1 MVKVAPPE
9 EIHHLTLSMKRTL
22 ARIILAA
29 LVADVVGTVLILL
42 FAVTFVGTNAE
53 NPILSYAG
61 LAGAMLAIG
70 GVLALPTAALGVV
83 LGDLIAPAAGV
94 SRTVVF
100 AALGA
105 GLGAFMGTPVVG
117 GVSGVAG
124 GIVGSYTRETDP
136 RDSEGPTW
144 TKLALLGALVLVCAL
159 VYFSLAAI
167 SWSTF
172 SD

>member
-1 MVKVAPPE
+1 
-9 EIHHLTLSMKRTL
+9 MKRTL
-22 ARIILAA
+22 ARIVLAA
-29 LVADVVGTVLILL
+29 LVADVVGTILILL
-42 FAVTFVGTNAE
+42 FAATFAGTTAE

-83 LGDLIAPAAGV
+83 LGDLMAPPAGI

-117 GVSGVAG
+117 GVSGFAG
-124 GIVGSYTRETDP
+124 GIVGSYTREPDP
-136 RDSEGPTW
+136 FRDSEGPTW
-144 TKLALLGALVLVCAL
+144 TKLALLAALVLLCAL

-167 SWSTF
+167 ARVTLL
-172 SD
+172 D

>member
-1 MVKVAPPE
+1 
-9 EIHHLTLSMKRTL
+9 MKRTL
-22 ARIILAA
+22 ARIALAA
-29 LVADVVGTVLILL
+29 VVADVVGTVLILL
-42 FAVTFVGTNAE
+42 FAVTFMGTTAK

-61 LAGAMLAIG
+61 LAGATLAIG

-117 GVSGVAG
+117 GVSGAAG
-124 GIVGSYTRETDP
+124 GIVGSYTRETGPP

-144 TKLALLGALVLVCAL
+144 TKLALLAALVLLCAL